1 MLRGTFKATLATAAV
16 ALVAAAPAGAQEQG
30 DQNRADQAGQT
41 PREFCKQFATPRTA
55 DFRECVE
62 LAARALR
69 RAENGDHSG
78 GDASI
83 RAEGAPG
90 RFCQSNGAQPESEA
104 FRDCV
109 RVAAKARRAARD

>member
-1 MLRGTFKATLATAAV
+1 MLRGTFKASIATAAV

-30 DQNRADQAGQT
+30 GENRADQSGQT
-41 PREFCKQFATPRTA
+41 PRQFCKQFATPRTA
-55 DFRECVE
+55 DFRDCVV

-69 RAENGDHSG
+69 KGENGSQRG

-90 RFCQSNGAQPESEA
+90 RFCQSNGFQPKSEA

-109 RVAAKARRAARD
+109 RVAARARGAARD

>member
-1 MLRGTFKATLATAAV
+1 MLRGTFKASIATAAV

-41 PREFCKQFATPRTA
+41 PRQYCKQWATPRTP
-55 DFRECVE
+55 DFRDCVVP
-62 LAARALR
+62 AARALR

-83 RAEGAPG
+83 RAQGAPG
-90 RFCQSNGAQPESEA
+90 RFCQSNDAQPRSEA
-104 FRDCV
+104 FRGCV
-109 RVAAKARRAARD
+109 RFATKARRAARD